1 MITFD
6 INFLIGPIIRVNYIL
21 CKYQREKENVY
32 FSLIL

>member
-21 CKYQREKENVY
+21 CKYQKKKRMY
-32 FSLIL
+32 IFP